1 MGKMRAGALALT
13 WALTLAAAGC
23 ASTPPAEPD
32 EVAAVSDPLENINRF
47 FFDLNQR
54 LDRNAGAPAA
64 TAYKETV
71 PGTVRGGLHNVLD
84 NLGGPV
90 TVANSLLQA
99 KFEGAATALGRFVVN
114 TTVGVVGIFD
124 VATDWGMPG
133 RNRDFGETMGTY
145 GVPPGPYLVLPFR
158 GSTDVRDFAGN
169 YIDGYASPLHYVRY
183 DGNNYVGLVKS
194 TLGSMDNRS
203 NNIVTF
209 RDIQRTSVDY
219 YATMRTLY
227 MERRARLIEDKPIR
241 TAELPDF

>member
-1 MGKMRAGALALT
+1 MGKWHAGILALALC
-13 WALTLAAAGC
+13 AGGC
-23 ASTPPAEPD
+23 AG
-32 EVAAVSDPLENINRF
+32 AAHREEASASAVYDPLERINRT

-54 LDRNAGAPAA
+54 LDRNAGVPAA

-71 PGTVRGGLHNVLD
+71 PQTVRGGLHNMLD

-90 TVANSLLQA
+90 NVANSLLQA
-99 KFEGAATALGRFVVN
+99 RFAGAASAAGRFIVN
-114 TTVGVVGIFD
+114 TTVGVAGIFD
-124 VATDWGMPG
+124 VASDWGMPA
-133 RNRDFGETMGTY
+133 RNRDFGQTMGTY

-169 YIDGYASPLHYVRY
+169 YLDGFASPLRYVRY

-203 NNIVTF
+203 SNIVTF

-227 MERRARLIEDKPIR
+227 MERRARLIEGSPVR
-241 TAELPDF
+241 MAELPDF

>member
-1 MGKMRAGALALT
+1 MRKNGAVWALALG
-13 WALTLAAAGC
+13 LMAGGC
-23 ASTPPAEPD
+23 TATGPVED
-32 EVAAVSDPLENINRF
+32 GQIAVSDPFENVNRF

-54 LDRNAGAPAA
+54 LDRNAGRPAA
-64 TAYKETV
+64 TAYRETV
-71 PGTVRGGLHNVLD
+71 PGSVRGGLHNVLD

-90 TVANSLLQA
+90 TVANDLLQIRLESA
-99 KFEGAATALGRFVVN
+99 GIAAGRFLVN
-114 TTVGVVGIFD
+114 TTVGVAGIFD
-124 VATDWGMPG
+124 VATDWGMPA

-169 YIDGYASPLHYVRY
+169 YIDGFVSPLRYVRY
-183 DGNNYVGLVKS
+183 DGRNYVGLMKS

-203 NNIVTF
+203 ANLASL
-209 RDIQRTSVDY
+209 RDIERASVDY

-227 MERRARLIEDKPIR
+227 TERRARLIEDRPVR

>member
-1 MGKMRAGALALT
+1 MRKFGAIWALAL
-13 WALTLAAAGC
+13 ALMTAGC
-23 ASTPPAEPD
+23 ATMGATPDDQAS
-32 EVAAVSDPLENINRF
+32 AVSDPFEGVNRF

-54 LDRNAGAPAA
+54 LDRNAGRPAA
-64 TAYKETV
+64 TAYRDTV
-71 PGTVRGGLHNVLD
+71 PGSVRGGLHNLLD

-90 TVANSLLQA
+90 TVANDLLQIRLKDA
-99 KFEGAATALGRFVVN
+99 GTAAGRFLVN
-114 TTVGVVGIFD
+114 TTIGIAGIFD

-169 YIDGYASPLHYVRY
+169 YIDGFVSPLRYVRY
-183 DGNNYVGLVKS
+183 DGRNYVGLMKS

-203 NNIVTF
+203 ANLVSF
-209 RDIQRTSVDY
+209 RDIERASVDY
-219 YATMRTLY
+219 YATMRTVY
-227 MERRARLIEDKPIR
+227 MERRARLIEDRPVR

>member
-1 MGKMRAGALALT
+1 MGKWQAAVLALAL
-13 WALTLAAAGC
+13 LAGGC
-23 ASTPPAEPD
+23 ANLGQPD
-32 EVAAVSDPLENINRF
+32 QVSGAVYDPLENVNRF

-54 LDRNAGAPAA
+54 LDRNAAAPAA

-71 PGTVRGGLHNVLD
+71 PQTVRGGLHNVLD
-84 NLGGPV
+84 NLGGPG

-99 KFEGAATALGRFVVN
+99 KFESAATAAGRFVVN
-114 TTVGVVGIFD
+114 STVGILGVFD
-124 VATDWGMPG
+124 VASDWGMPG
-133 RNRDFGETMGTY
+133 RNRDFGQTLGTY

-158 GSTDVRDFAGN
+158 GSTDVRDFIGN
-169 YIDGYASPLHYVRY
+169 YLDGYASPLHYVRY

-227 MERRARLIEDKPIR
+227 MERRARLIEDSPVR
-241 TAELPDF
+241 MAELPDF